1 MRAATGFEPSD
12 KWFGQQAVY
21 RISMGN
27 FLFFG
32 SMSLALLGVKYK
44 GDKRGQVLQQGNWMI
59 KLVVWVLFMVLP
71 FLFPNGVV
79 QVYGEHMA
87 GWKAGFNATT
97 GNESWKLAKKALPL
111 QHLQLDAAKSQR
123 CTFGGGKQCADR
135 SRGAAS
141 SVSSVASKPLA
152 CTAWQAVQVTCGDEQ
167 LGQHF
172 WLLDC
177 RKHELGAAAVSEQT
191 Y

>member
-59 KLVVWVLFMVLP
+59 KLVVWVLFMALP
-71 FLFPNGVV
+71 FLFPNGLV
-79 QVYGEHMA
+79 QAYGERQEQQQQGKGCGGA
-87 GWKAGFNATT
+87 GLLRSLCQA
-97 GNESWKLAKKALPL
+97 ESHAW
-111 QHLQLDAAKSQR
+111 S
-123 CTFGGGKQCADR
+123 GGGD
-135 SRGAAS
+135 
-141 SVSSVASKPLA
+141 
-152 CTAWQAVQVTCGDEQ
+152 
-167 LGQHF
+167 
-172 WLLDC
+172 
-177 RKHELGAAAVSEQT
+177 
-191 Y
+191 